1 MGFHKRYIDDEQVI
15 RLYQNG
21 GVDNVIN
28 WFTKGADALILSGDL
43 AEEVSLL
50 INIVEIDRQIARRRI
65 SETIEKMIFI

>member
-21 GVDNVIN
+21 GVDDVIN
-28 WFTKGADALILSGDL
+28 WYTRGSDAIITSGVL

-50 INIVEIDRQIARRRI
+50 INIVKIDRQIAQHRI

>member
-28 WFTKGADALILSGDL
+28 WFTKGVDAIITSGVL

>member
-1 MGFHKRYIDDEQVI
+1 MGFHKRYINDEQVI

-28 WFTKGADALILSGDL
+28 WFTKGVDALILSGDL

-50 INIVEIDRQIARRRI
+50 INIVEIDRQIAQRRI